1 MLVCAGGLG
10 HTMRCSFS
18 DFLLPFFEPDLY
30 ALVLVFR
37 RVFSRLS
44 VNYRPI
50 KHGERQIQ
58 AVASPSAARAVQQE
72 SQWNFKRSFER
83 SWDRRRSYHSR
94 KSLLSHFKSQEV
106 SWPSFP
112 LAIANTT
119 ARVGKAAASA
129 AAIQCCRIKTPPE

>member
-1 MLVCAGGLG
+1 MGGLG
-10 HTMRCSFS
+10 YMMHCSFS
-18 DFLLPFFEPDLY
+18 VFLLLFFEADLF
-30 ALVLVFR
+30 ALVLVFS
-37 RVFSRLS
+37 RVFSSLS
-44 VNYRPI
+44 VNFHPV

-58 AVASPSAARAVQQE
+58 AVASSSAPRAIQQE
-72 SQWNFKRSFER
+72 SQWNFKRSFQR
-83 SWDRRRSYHSR
+83 SRDRRRSYHSR

-129 AAIQCCRIKTPPE
+129 AIQCCRIKTPPE